1 MICKIHYSDDFQTEL
16 DAIAGYIAIELDN
29 KKAARELVADTYS
42 SIAKLAEFPNA
53 CPLSEFPRLAARGIH
68 KLVVHNYIVLYS
80 VTDKDDQRCI
90 SILHLI
96 YGARDYKS
104 VTLE

>member
-1 MICKIHYSDDFQTEL
+1 MDSKIHYSDTFKKEL
-16 DAIAGYIAIELDN
+16 DAIVGYIANELYN
-29 KKAARELVADTYS
+29 ENAARDLVDDTYS

-53 CPLSEFPRLAARGIH
+53 CPLSEYPRLAARGIH

-80 VTDKDDQRCI
+80 VTDKDDQRYI
-90 SILHLI
+90 NILHLI

>member
-1 MICKIHYSDDFQTEL
+1 MYKIILTDTYKKDAEL
-16 DAIAGYIAIELDN
+16 IAGYIKHDLSNPQAA
-29 KKAARELVADTYS
+29 KALMRDVRA

-53 CPLSEFPRLAARGIH
+53 CPLSEYPRLAAKGIH

-80 VTDKDDQRCI
+80 VADKDNQRYI
-90 SILHLI
+90 NILHLI

>member
-1 MICKIHYSDDFQTEL
+1 MMNTIILTESFHK
-16 DAIAGYIAIELDN
+16 DAAAITNYIKDELLN
-29 KKAARELVADTYS
+29 PKAAKELMKDVRQR
-42 SIAKLAEFPNA
+42 IAKLAEFPNA
-53 CPLSEFPRLAARGIH
+53 CPLSEYPRLAARGIH

-80 VTDKDDQRCI
+80 VADKDNQRYI
-90 SILHLI
+90 NILHLI